1 MAPERSSGASV
12 GASAA
17 PISPLHHSLALLL
30 FSGGRSCYSRGRMD
44 DGPTSDVARAG
55 LIVAGKFRLDALI
68 GQGGMGSVWSAT
80 HLGLGNRIAI
90 KLVSREFVRS
100 PDALRRFDAEAKA
113 AARLQSR
120 HVVQVHDSGT
130 LDEGTPY
137 IAMELLAGQNLQSRI
152 EATGP
157 VSLAESVNILAQ
169 SCKGLGRAH
178 ALGIVHRD
186 IKPDNIFLAQSP
198 DDDGYTVKILDFGV
212 AKLSQAS
219 DRDGSTTKTGTVL
232 GTPLYMSPEQARGLR
247 GIDHRTDIYSLGL
260 VAYTMFTGKLAF
272 NGESFGDILLKIC
285 TEPLP
290 RIGASVSVPPTLDTW
305 FDRVCARDPAARC
318 ASTKEFIETLRTALG
333 DAIPRGQA
341 LSSPGGSGPN
351 FSPQWLDSGMAA
363 AREGSVHAQSVA
375 AANVSISSGD
385 LPRSRAGMAVAI
397 VAGVTLLGAGGI
409 GFALFSSRHHEPQ
422 AASASVAAPES
433 PPGTPPPTAT
443 LAPPTATLA
452 PPVASP
458 SAVGVAETPPLAAPP
473 PTSRS
478 SGAVGATAQAQA
490 NAKPTSHGAPAH
502 ANPAPGPAAPPVKT
516 VSPSPSK
523 IDLGY

>member
-1 MAPERSSGASV
+1 ME
-12 GASAA
+12 
-17 PISPLHHSLALLL
+17 
-30 FSGGRSCYSRGRMD
+30 

-55 LIVAGKFRLDALI
+55 LVVGGKFRLDAMI

-120 HVVQVHDSGT
+120 HVVQVYDSGT
-130 LDEGTPY
+130 LDDATPY
-137 IAMELLAGQNLQSRI
+137 IAMELLTGQNLQGRI
-152 EATGP
+152 EASGP
-157 VSLAESVNILAQ
+157 VSLAESVDILAQ

-186 IKPDNIFLAQSP
+186 IKPDNIFLAQSQ
-198 DDDGYTVKILDFGV
+198 DDEGYTVKILDFGV

-260 VAYTMFTGKLAF
+260 VAYTMLTGRVAF

-290 RIGASVSVPPTLDTW
+290 KLTASVNVPPSLETW
-305 FDRVCARDPAARC
+305 FGHVCARDPAARC
-318 ASTKEFIETLRTALG
+318 ASTQEFIETLRAAVG
-333 DAIPRGQA
+333 DAIPRA
-341 LSSPGGSGPN
+341 RAISSSGGGSGPN
-351 FSPQWLDSGMAA
+351 FTPAMLDSGVAPPA
-363 AREGSVHAQSVA
+363 QRSGPAQSVS
-375 AANVSISSGD
+375 AANVSITAGG
-385 LPRSRAGMAVAI
+385 LPRSHTGMAVVIA
-397 VAGVTLLGAGGI
+397 AGVILLGAGGI
-409 GFALFSSRHHEPQ
+409 GFALFAARHREPQ
-422 AASASVAAPES
+422 ATSASVAVPEPTS
-433 PPGTPPPTAT
+433 SSQPAAGPPAAT
-443 LAPPTATLA
+443 LAPAMPPPSALGLTEAPAVA
-452 PPVASP
+452 PPTQPLHGAAQGALGPVTGAGKP
-458 SAVGVAETPPLAAPP
+458 S
-473 PTSRS
+473 
-478 SGAVGATAQAQA
+478 
-490 NAKPTSHGAPAH
+490 SHGTPSH
-502 ANPAPGPAAPPVKT
+502 GPAAAPGTAATKT
-516 VSPSPSK
+516 TASPSPSK

>member
-1 MAPERSSGASV
+1 
-12 GASAA
+12 
-17 PISPLHHSLALLL
+17 
-30 FSGGRSCYSRGRMD
+30 MD

-100 PDALRRFDAEAKA
+100 PDALRRFDSEAKA

-120 HVVQVHDSGT
+120 HVVQVYDSGT
-130 LDEGTPY
+130 LDDGTPY
-137 IAMELLAGQNLQSRI
+137 IAMELLSGQNLQSRI

-157 VSLAESVNILAQ
+157 VSLAESLGILAQ
-169 SCKGLGRAH
+169 ACKGLGRAH

-198 DDDGYTVKILDFGV
+198 DDEGYTVKILDFGV

-247 GIDHRTDIYSLGL
+247 GIDLRTDIYSLGL
-260 VAYTMFTGKLAF
+260 VAYTMLTGRLAF

-290 RIGASVSVPPTLDTW
+290 KIGASVSVPPTLEAW
-305 FDRVCARDPAARC
+305 FDRVCARDPASRC
-318 ASTKEFIETLRTALG
+318 GSTQEFIETLRAAVG
-333 DAIPRGQA
+333 DAVPRAQA

-351 FSPQWLDSGMAA
+351 FPPQSLDSGIAA
-363 AREGSVHAQSVA
+363 GSVHAQSVA
-375 AANVSISSGD
+375 AANVSISSES
-385 LPRSRAGMAVAI
+385 LPRQRAGMAVAI
-397 VAGVTLLGAGGI
+397 AAVVTLLGAAGI
-409 GFALFSSRHHEPQ
+409 GFALFASRHQEPR
-422 AASASVAAPES
+422 ATSASAAIPES
-433 PPGTPPPTAT
+433 PRINTPPAAT
-443 LAPPTATLA
+443 LAPAMPPPSALSASEPAPLA
-452 PPVASP
+452 PP
-458 SAVGVAETPPLAAPP
+458 PPPAAPHP
-473 PTSRS
+473 A
-478 SGAVGATAQAQA
+478 GAVGATAQAIP
-490 NAKPTSHGAPAH
+490 KPTSHGTPAH
-502 ANPAPGPAAPPVKT
+502 GSPAPGPAPAPAKT
-516 VSPSPSK
+516 ASPSPSK

>member
-1 MAPERSSGASV
+1 
-12 GASAA
+12 
-17 PISPLHHSLALLL
+17 
-30 FSGGRSCYSRGRMD
+30 MD
-44 DGPTSDVARAG
+44 DGPTSDVARVG

-120 HVVQVHDSGT
+120 HVVQVYDSGM
-130 LDEGTPY
+130 LDDGTPY
-137 IAMELLAGQNLQSRI
+137 IAMELLSGQNLQSRI
-152 EATGP
+152 EASGP
-157 VSLAESVNILAQ
+157 VSLAESVDILAQ

-198 DDDGYTVKILDFGV
+198 DDEGYTVKILDFGV

-260 VAYTMFTGKLAF
+260 VAYTMLTGRLAF

-290 RIGASVSVPPTLDTW
+290 KIGASVNVPPTLEAW
-305 FDRVCARDPAARC
+305 FDHVCARDPATRC
-318 ASTKEFIETLRTALG
+318 ASTQEFIESLRRAVG
-333 DAIPRGQA
+333 DAVPRGQG
-341 LSSPGGSGPN
+341 LSSAGGSGPN
-351 FSPQWLDSGMAA
+351 FPPQRLDSGMAA
-363 AREGSVHAQSVA
+363 AGSVHAQSVA
-375 AANVSISSGD
+375 AANVSISSGS
-385 LPRSRAGMAVAI
+385 LPRQRAGMAIAI
-397 VAGVTLLGAGGI
+397 AAGVTLLGAGGI
-409 GFALFSSRHHEPQ
+409 GFALFASRHQDPR
-422 AASASVAAPES
+422 ATSASAAVPES
-433 PPGTPPPTAT
+433 PRENVPPAAT
-443 LAPPTATLA
+443 LAPAMPPPSTLSVSEPA
-452 PPVASP
+452 PV
-458 SAVGVAETPPLAAPP
+458 AAPP
-473 PTSRS
+473 AASHAP
-478 SGAVGATAQAQA
+478 AVVGAMAQAPP
-490 NAKPTSHGAPAH
+490 KPASHGAPAH
-502 ANPAPGPAAPPVKT
+502 GSPAPGPAPPPAKT
-516 VSPSPSK
+516 ASPSPSK